1 MLRRELGGGERF
13 GAGIRMC
20 RDGRVGGSTRGTP
33 MRVWLG
39 RGSGV
44 TVWMKAHAE
53 LDGCFPFTST
63 FELERTILL
72 HTHFEF
78 ELLQTTFTTTTTHH
92 TSTPPS

>member
-44 TVWMKAHAE
+44 TVWMKAHA
-53 LDGCFPFTST
+53 